1 MQQSVSVIRLICER
15 DNMST
20 KDIRNTD
27 ALAFTESLIDKYSDD
42 VLRLCRVYL
51 NDVSLAEDAFQET
64 FLKAFD
70 KAHTKRNGGNEKY
83 WLLSIARNV
92 CKDMLKSSWLKRTQ
106 GLFEDENGESD
117 YPDTSQGVYE
127 RAENSER
134 DSKVL
139 SAVMSLDLKYREVIL
154 MQYYY
159 DMDNESIS
167 KVLNIT
173 QSAVRSRSMRAKKQ
187 LEELL
192 EEYRLNTGTDYEK

>member
-1 MQQSVSVIRLICER
+1 
-15 DNMST
+15 MST
-20 KDIRNTD
+20 KDIHNTD

-64 FLKAFD
+64 FLKVLD
-70 KAHTKRNGGNEKY
+70 KAHTKKREGNEKY

-92 CKDMLKSSWLKRTQ
+92 CKDMLRSSWLKRTE
-106 GLFEDENGESD
+106 GLIEDENGESN

-127 RAENSER
+127 RAESNEKEG
-134 DSKVL
+134 KVL

-167 KVLNIT
+167 RVLNIT

-187 LEELL
+187 LEVMLKEYGISY
-192 EEYRLNTGTDYEK
+192 EE

>member
-1 MQQSVSVIRLICER
+1 MQQSTSVIRLIYGR

-20 KDIRNTD
+20 KDIHNTD

-51 NDVSLAEDAFQET
+51 NDVSLVEDAFQET
-64 FLKAFD
+64 FLKVLD
-70 KAHTKRNGGNEKY
+70 KAHTKKREGNEKY

-92 CKDMLKSSWLKRTQ
+92 CKDMLRSSWLKRTE
-106 GLFEDENGESD
+106 GLIEDENGESN

-127 RAENSER
+127 RAESNEKEG
-134 DSKVL
+134 KVL

-167 KVLNIT
+167 RVLNIT

-187 LEELL
+187 LEVMLKEYGISY
-192 EEYRLNTGTDYEK
+192 EE